1 MFFLHHSYSVEESGL
16 LKGATDWHCHV
27 LPGVDDGVKT
37 MEESLS
43 VLSVMEKVGVRHV
56 NLTPHIMEDVP
67 NTPEGLR
74 ERFAELRGQYKG
86 GMELTLAAE
95 NMLDNLFSERL
106 ESGALLT
113 ICSDKLLV
121 ETSYFNPPYRMD
133 YVISDILTRDI
144 TPVLA
149 HPERYVYMEEKDYR
163 KLRSMHILF
172 QLNLPSLVG
181 IYGSRVQRKA
191 EMILSNGWYDVYG
204 TDTHSLRFYDA
215 FLHGRLRR
223 RVIDQVKAIPNDLNL
238 K

>member
-1 MFFLHHSYSVEESGL
+1 
-16 LKGATDWHCHV
+16 
-27 LPGVDDGVKT
+27 
-37 MEESLS
+37 
-43 VLSVMEKVGVRHV
+43 
-56 NLTPHIMEDVP
+56 
-67 NTPEGLR
+67 
-74 ERFAELRGQYKG
+74 
-86 GMELTLAAE
+86 
-95 NMLDNLFSERL
+95 ML
-106 ESGALLT
+106 
-113 ICSDKLLV
+113 
-121 ETSYFNPPYRMD
+121 
-133 YVISDILTRDI
+133 SDILTRDI

-204 TDTHSLRFYDA
+204 TDTHSLRFYNA
-215 FLHGRLRR
+215 FLYGRLRR